1 MSSKGN
7 MEHIFILSQPRS
19 GSTVLTA
26 MLDRRRGMLSM
37 PESSFPQVLGYLT
50 AEERRDPRLLAAIY
64 IGSTFVP
71 TPLTFDEIVAC
82 MSGDDR
88 SVLDQLALA
97 TAAKVGRNS
106 ADVGFAAWKT
116 VRTIGMHRVIEALD
130 AKVVVLR
137 RHPHNVFESQFRFSY
152 GVRNRRPLR
161 YAFFHHSYEKAFSTL
176 RVSHRLEVAYDDL
189 PGALSILTDFIGLP
203 DQGMWP
209 DDSSHF
215 AQVVDQCSWLS
226 EITKEFQNR
235 DPEKRAKLNP
245 AMIRRLD
252 FCLAATC
259 ALRPLMGPV
268 RGYFDRR
275 SLGHVREIAARVI
288 LEHPPKG

>member
-1 MSSKGN
+1 
-7 MEHIFILSQPRS
+7 MEHVFIISEPRS

-50 AEERRDPRLLAAIY
+50 AEERNDPRRLAAIY
-64 IGSTFVP
+64 LGSTFVP
-71 TPLTFDEIVAC
+71 TPLAFEEIVSC
-82 MSGDDR
+82 MSDDDR
-88 SVLDQLALA
+88 EVLDQLARA
-97 TAAKVGRNS
+97 TAAKVGRNP
-106 ADVGFAAWKT
+106 ADVVYAAWKT

-130 AKVVVLR
+130 AKVVILR

-161 YAFFHHSYEKAFSTL
+161 YAFFNQSYEKAFSTL
-176 RVSHRLEVAYDDL
+176 RVTHRLEMAYDDL
-189 PGALSILTDFIGLP
+189 PAALATLTTFIGLP

-226 EITKEFQNR
+226 EINKEFQNR
-235 DPEKRAKLNP
+235 DPEKRAKLDP
-245 AMIRRLD
+245 ALIGRLD
-252 FCLAATC
+252 LCLGATKP
-259 ALRPLMGPV
+259 LRPLMGPV
-268 RGYFDRR
+268 RSYFDCR
-275 SLGHVREIAARVI
+275 SLGHVREIAARV
-288 LEHPPKG
+288 LEENPVK

>member
-1 MSSKGN
+1 M
-7 MEHIFILSQPRS
+7 
-19 GSTVLTA
+19 LTA

-50 AEERRDPRLLAAIY
+50 AEERNNPRRLAAIY
-64 IGSTFVP
+64 LGSTFVP
-71 TPLTFDEIVAC
+71 TPLVFEEIVAC

-88 SVLDQLALA
+88 EVLDQLARA
-97 TAAKVGRNS
+97 TAAKVGRDPS
-106 ADVGFAAWKT
+106 DVGYAAWKT

-130 AKVVVLR
+130 AKVVILR

-161 YAFFHHSYEKAFSTL
+161 YAFFHQSYEKAFSTL
-176 RVSHRLEVAYDDL
+176 RVTHRLEMAYDDL
-189 PGALSILTDFIGLP
+189 PAALATLTAFIGLP

-226 EITKEFQNR
+226 EINKEFQNR
-235 DPEKRAKLNP
+235 DPEKRAKLDP

-252 FCLAATC
+252 RCLTATSL
-259 ALRPLMGPV
+259 LRPLMGPV
-268 RGYFDRR
+268 RDHFDRR

-288 LEHPPKG
+288 QENTAQV